1 VVHASLNPQLPPGIA
16 VVIPCYRVKDQIL
29 SVLNR
34 IGSEV
39 ERIYVVDDAC
49 PQQSGQHV
57 LAQCDDP
64 RVVVLVHEINEGV
77 GGAVITGYRR
87 AAEDG
92 ARVNVKI
99 DGDGQMPPELVAGF
113 VRPILDGRADYTKGN
128 RFYNVEDVRSMPPLR
143 LMGNA
148 ALSFMTKLSA
158 GYWHVFDP
166 TNGYT
171 AISATVVQVLPLHKL
186 ARRYFFE
193 SDMLFRLGT
202 FRACVLDIPMA
213 AVYGGEPSNLK
224 LRRVLFPFLLGNL
237 TNMVKRICYGYF
249 LRDFSIA
256 SLELLVG
263 LVFLLF
269 GCTFGLYKWIASAT
283 TGVPAT
289 TGTVMLAALPVI
301 LGIQFLLSFVAFDVA
316 ATPQHAI
323 HPLLTASRR
332 GQAGVKVTHADR

>member
-1 VVHASLNPQLPPGIA
+1 VAHASLQPKPPPGIA

-29 SVLNR
+29 SVLKR

-49 PQQSGQHV
+49 PQQSGRHV
-57 LAQCDDP
+57 LAQCNDP
-64 RVVVLVHEINEGV
+64 RVVVLFHEINEGV

-92 ARVNVKI
+92 AQVIVKI
-99 DGDGQMPPELVAGF
+99 DGDGQMAPELVADF

-202 FRACVLDIPMA
+202 FHACVLDIPMA
-213 AVYGGEPSNLK
+213 AVYGGEQSNLK
-224 LRRVLFPFLLGNL
+224 LRRVFFPFLLGNL

-263 LVFLLF
+263 LAFLLF
-269 GCTFGLYKWIASAT
+269 GCIFGLYKWIASAT

-316 ATPQHAI
+316 ATPQRAI

-332 GQAGVKVTHADR
+332 GQAGVEMTHADR